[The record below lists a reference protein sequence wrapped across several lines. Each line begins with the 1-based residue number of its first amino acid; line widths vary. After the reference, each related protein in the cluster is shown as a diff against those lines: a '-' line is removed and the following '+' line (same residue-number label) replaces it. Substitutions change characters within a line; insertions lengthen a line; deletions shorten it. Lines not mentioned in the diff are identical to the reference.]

1 MNRIKATKDKILLL
15 DYLVPALLL
24 VLPLSWPCWP
34 RMPLPAPWS
43 SWSPVIGIIRTNG
56 AWCHS
61 FLLIITQSGFVIA
74 ILTASLTCWTSG
86 VLWTPTTVIQPWFHC
101 AGPNSVSTERFL
113 RPQAGGHL
121 GAPSPLWRHFALSL
135 LHKLLTIYPSGR
147 SGTQFY
153 SPLHSS
159 HIYPPHQWNTQNS
172 LLSHSLF
179 SAEAQ
184 L

>member
-1 MNRIKATKDKILLL
+1 MNRIKANKDKILLL

-61 FLLIITQSGFVIA
+61 FLLFITQSAFVIT
-74 ILTASLTCWTSG
+74 ILTASLTCRTSG
-86 VLWTPTTVIQPWFHC
+86 VLWTPTTVIQ
-101 AGPNSVSTERFL
+101 NSALISLCWTRQCFF

-121 GAPSPLWRHFALSL
+121 GAPSLLWRHFALSL
-135 LHKLLTIYPSGR
+135 LHKWLTIHPSGR